1 MRNKLWSLGF
11 LLLTRMIHKMGSGQR
26 QDFGNMAQLRMQLGY
41 LKAIKTCRLLC
52 ISLLGVG
59 IFFTLIIS
67 SFIVFN
73 LSVFLYS
80 PYSALTKMWI
90 GILLSFVYLGIAAA
104 VFFSVFTE
112 DRWLY
117 IFHAQN
123 VGRDL
128 EAEEEEPVSTTYRK

>member
-1 MRNKLWSLGF
+1 
-11 LLLTRMIHKMGSGQR
+11 
-26 QDFGNMAQLRMQLGY
+26 
-41 LKAIKTCRLLC
+41 
-52 ISLLGVG
+52 
-59 IFFTLIIS
+59 
-67 SFIVFN
+67 
-73 LSVFLYS
+73 
-80 PYSALTKMWI
+80 MWI